1 MSNNNESSLTTPSD
15 RDLNNKWK
23 PNQFEPPLNNDE
35 LKEALNELSDKSALT
50 NFRQIDRTYVD
61 PPVNLQSY
69 SLFSFMPAK
78 GASPNENGIYGF
90 AKIRGSYA
98 SELEAQQRAE
108 YLIRNV
114 DSYNKIF
121 HCYTG
126 RPFPITTDS
135 KYSATTDEIDIRKE
149 MVKTVSQN
157 IKEKKDEEYKVMNEI
172 KRKEE
177 ELLADTKK
185 EQEDPYESYI
195 TQKVKCAQ
203 LMFTYDQH
211 RKKMAEVKNIII
223 KTKENL
229 KELDEQYP
237 EFKDKYF
244 EKYMEARRQ
253 AGLKDDENS
262 QDNFIRFM
270 VEDLE
275 L

>member
-35 LKEALNELSDKSALT
+35 LKESLNELSDKSALT

>member
-78 GASPNENGIYGF
+78 GAAPNETGIYGF